1 MNEEDLIIKIENQ
14 IKQLETERKYLI
26 ANPNANKNV
35 YQSLDR
41 LDIVEQKLEEL
52 RDRLDNI

>member
-1 MNEEDLIIKIENQ
+1 MKEEDWIIKIESQ
-14 IKQLETERKYLI
+14 IKQLEKERKYLI